1 MINFLSKIFLIV
13 FFLIIS
19 ARAEIIKTIE
29 INGNKR
35 ISNESIIIFSELK
48 TNVEFSK
55 SDLDAAIKNLYKT
68 NFFSNIDL
76 SFDNQILKI
85 NVQENPIIDNFEIT
99 GIKKQSLVEFIKD
112 KIQLAEMKSFD
123 EEILTGDLNLINNI
137 LKSSGYYFA
146 EITSSKSLNKKLNSV
161 DLKINI
167 ELGEKAKIKKI
178 IFLGEK
184 VFKSKR
190 LKEVITS
197 EEHKFW
203 KFISSNVY
211 INREIINLDKR
222 LLTNYFKDN
231 GYYNVKVENSFVEF
245 DKNSNFNLIFN
256 ITPGKKYFFNNFDLI
271 IPSNYDPKTFDTIRE
286 KFAKLK
292 GENYSLSKIND
303 LLKDVDRIALTKQFE
318 FINAS
323 ITEKI
328 DNDKINF
335 KINISES
342 EKLYVEKINISG
354 NFSTLEEVIRN
365 NLIVDEGDPL
375 NEILFN
381 KSINNIKSLGIFKK
395 VNTEIRDGS
404 NNSLKIIDIDIEER
418 PSGEISLSA
427 GFGTNGEIIG
437 AGIREKNFLGK
448 GINLDTNLEIT
459 PESIRGRFV
468 YAKPNFN
475 NTDNTLF
482 TSLKSSTND
491 LLTDSGYK
499 TSELGFSLGTK
510 FEQFQNIFLSP
521 EIDFLV
527 EDLETSNK
535 ASSVLKK
542 QEGSYTDLYFNYTIN
557 QDLRDR
563 KFGTESGYQT
573 YFSQEIP
580 VISDNSEFANSFEI
594 SKFKKLSTKSN
605 SIGKI
610 SFYAKTITGLSDD
623 VRISKRLNI
632 PTKKLRGFQ
641 KGRVGPVDNNDYI
654 GGNHVSS
661 LNLSA
666 TLPNVFEGLD
676 NLDIGVFFDAAN
688 IWGVDYNSSLDDKS
702 KIRSSSGVAFNLM
715 TPIGPLSF
723 SFANALT
730 KASSD
735 QTETFRFSLGTQ
747 FWWDLLLK
755 K

>member
-13 FFLIIS
+13 FFLITS

-328 DNDKINF
+328 DNEKINF

-641 KGRVGPVDNNDYI
+641 KGKVGPVDNKDYV

-666 TLPNVFEGLD
+666 TLPNLFEGLD

-747 FWWDLLLK
+747 F
-755 K
+755 